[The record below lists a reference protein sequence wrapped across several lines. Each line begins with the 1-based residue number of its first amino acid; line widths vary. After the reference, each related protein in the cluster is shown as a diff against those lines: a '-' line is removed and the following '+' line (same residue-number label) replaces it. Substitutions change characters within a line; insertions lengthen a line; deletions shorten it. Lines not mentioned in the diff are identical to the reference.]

1 MSGLVRESTGSALL
15 DRAGAVM
22 ARSSFISRV
31 ATERHEPRSR
41 VVPIAALIGATLIAA
56 IGAAVGGVALGAH
69 WQARQ
74 QPSLADLTLQAQWQ
88 AMATQHA
95 VARDPRASAA
105 ADGSV
110 PAACRSGAF
119 VEASGILGS
128 VAQIADQL
136 PAATTE
142 RTRAELDTVLFT
154 ALKQARAEV
163 HCVAGGL
170 THGYDRAYAQTVER
184 ATQLAR
190 QRGLHADV
198 VALGQET
205 AAALR
210 GNRVM
215 AAR

>member
-1 MSGLVRESTGSALL
+1 MSDTVRDSTGSALL

-31 ATERHEPRSR
+31 AADRREPGSR
-41 VVPIAALIGATLIAA
+41 VASLAARVGAMLAAVTAAALGGA
-56 IGAAVGGVALGAH
+56 ALGAH

-95 VARDPRASAA
+95 VARDPRATAA

-136 PAATTE
+136 PAATPE

-170 THGYDRAYAQTVER
+170 TLGYDRAYAQTVER

-210 GNRVM
+210 DNRVI

>member
-1 MSGLVRESTGSALL
+1 MSDTVRDSTGSALL

-31 ATERHEPRSR
+31 ATERRDPRSR
-41 VVPIAALIGATLIAA
+41 IVPIAALIGAMLVAATAAA
-56 IGAAVGGVALGAH
+56 IGVVALGAH

-95 VARDPRASAA
+95 VARDPRATGAV
-105 ADGSV
+105 ADSV

-136 PAATTE
+136 PATTTE

-190 QRGLHADV
+190 QRGLHADI

-205 AAALR
+205 AAVLR
-210 GNRVM
+210 GNRVI

>member
-1 MSGLVRESTGSALL
+1 VIVPLSAL
-15 DRAGAVM
+15 V
-22 ARSSFISRV
+22 
-31 ATERHEPRSR
+31 
-41 VVPIAALIGATLIAA
+41 IAALGGALA
-56 IGAAVGGVALGAH
+56 GVQ

-74 QPSLADLTLQAQWQ
+74 QPNLADLRLQAQWQ

-95 VARDPRASAA
+95 VAREPRTAA
-105 ADGSV
+105 GQAVDLPTG
-110 PAACRSGAF
+110 CRSGAF

-128 VAQIADQL
+128 VAQIADTL
-136 PAATTE
+136 PAATAE

-170 THGYDRAYAQTVER
+170 SHGYDRAYAQTIER
-184 ATQLAR
+184 ATRLAR

-198 VALGQET
+198 VRTGEEAV
-205 AAALR
+205 AALR
-210 GNRVM
+210 ANRVV

>member
-1 MSGLVRESTGSALL
+1 MSGAVRESTGSALL

-56 IGAAVGGVALGAH
+56 IGAAVGGVAFGAH